1 MIFVTGTELHIYLF
15 IYLFIFSSFIYL
27 VFSSFIYL
35 FIFFLHL
42 FIYSFIHS
50 FIYCN
55 TVDHCVRYVKERA
68 FPDPYFP
75 VYGQNRIFDSFQIR
89 ENADAILSIHG
100 EIRIG
105 ESPYFDISH
114 AVRDY
119 L

>member
-15 IYLFIFSSFIYL
+15 IYFFI
-27 VFSSFIYL
+27 
-35 FIFFLHL
+35 H
-42 FIYSFIHS
+42 SFIHL

-68 FPDPYFP
+68 FSDPYFP

-114 AVRDY
+114 AVRNY

>member
-15 IYLFIFSSFIYL
+15 IYLF
-27 VFSSFIYL
+27 
-35 FIFFLHL
+35 FLHL
-42 FIYSFIHS
+42 FIYFFLHSFIHS
-50 FIYCN
+50 FIHLFIYCN

-89 ENADAILSIHG
+89 ENADTILSIHG
-100 EIRIG
+100 KIRIEG
-105 ESPYFDISH
+105 SPYFDISH